1 MISTRVFLFHT
12 SVRWLSKGDI
22 LNRVFVMKDEMKLFS
37 ELKANEL
44 SYISD
49 KIWLKKSC
57 IFGWNFWKV

>member
-1 MISTRVFLFHT
+1 
-12 SVRWLSKGDI
+12 
-22 LNRVFVMKDEMKLFS
+22 MKDEMKLFS

-57 IFGWNFWKV
+57 IFG